1 MCTSFSLLK
10 GDKSLG
16 LFSCTKMCEKSK
28 STTFSYH
35 KKCAKVSLCW
45 KGTKVTW
52 NRGSNNLASSH
63 NNSSRASYLNS
74 VNYCNTLHFFNKVF
88 DKASIQMFP
97 IIPLLLWHSTQQVNG
112 QSFRFAYCFN
122 KISPL
127 SFQIEY
133 LGFSHLIAGLS
144 SPPSHHSSQSV
155 WCNHWVCTAENQSS
169 DLLQWF
175 CFKQTN

>member
-1 MCTSFSLLK
+1 MLRLLHWVNMTNQMC
-10 GDKSLG
+10 
-16 LFSCTKMCEKSK
+16 
-28 STTFSYH
+28 

-112 QSFRFAYCFN
+112 QSFRFAYCFK

-133 LGFSHLIAGLS
+133 LRFSHLLAGLS
-144 SPPSHHSSQSV
+144 TFTPLFSISLMQPLGVHGRKPELRSP
-155 WCNHWVCTAENQSS
+155 AMI
-169 DLLQWF
+169 LF
-175 CFKQTN
+175 